1 MLAVEAMGVHFD
13 LWQRY
18 FDDFLLHKLRLGGLR
33 GGTIS
38 QQILRAFFG
47 QLHEQETLVRVVSLH
62 CYIRVYHL
70 DLAKMANLLRPLNQ
84 IQQVCPLMCAVGVWP
99 SGLRC
104 LTHKQKITDSSPPVT
119 RGKVFFL
126 CLTKEIVNLGPGWG
140 KECGL
145 YPNSTEV
152 QVLYSWTSFSVLA
165 CSQKKNPS

>member
-1 MLAVEAMGVHFD
+1 MREVVIFPLLFQNLPSHFPNLHISPLLQTTPKESLVLAVEAMGLHFD

-38 QQILRAFFG
+38 RQILRAFFG

-84 IQQVCPLMCAVGVWP
+84 IQQVRP
-99 SGLRC
+99 
-104 LTHKQKITDSSPPVT
+104 
-119 RGKVFFL
+119 
-126 CLTKEIVNLGPGWG
+126 
-140 KECGL
+140 
-145 YPNSTEV
+145 
-152 QVLYSWTSFSVLA
+152 
-165 CSQKKNPS
+165 

>member
-1 MLAVEAMGVHFD
+1 MRSHFLTLFSLLFTLPSYISPLLQTTPKESLVLAVEAMGLHFD

-84 IQQVCPLMCAVGVWP
+84 IQQVRP
-99 SGLRC
+99 
-104 LTHKQKITDSSPPVT
+104 
-119 RGKVFFL
+119 
-126 CLTKEIVNLGPGWG
+126 
-140 KECGL
+140 
-145 YPNSTEV
+145 
-152 QVLYSWTSFSVLA
+152 
-165 CSQKKNPS
+165 